1 MENRTLHDHD
11 WVNDKDWVIRINSY
25 HINDKDWLNP
35 KYCFTYFKYAA
46 CKYFFCVELN
56 KKSPIF
62 LFLTF
67 HEVFLVTLQQQGIKK
82 RLEKEYSNSKDFCK
96 VVKFFFAIFFRK
108 SQRIS
113 KAGSPSK
120 FRKVNPIGKQN
131 CVGNKIVRVLK
142 PLHEGITSR
151 MVLWTHKFFAYS
163 WYPRYLSYFW
173 RLFPLTGCV

>member
-82 RLEKEYSNSKDFCK
+82 K
-96 VVKFFFAIFFRK
+96 V
-108 SQRIS
+108 
-113 KAGSPSK
+113 
-120 FRKVNPIGKQN
+120 GK
-131 CVGNKIVRVLK
+131 RVLK
-142 PLHEGITSR
+142 LQIF
-151 MVLWTHKFFAYS
+151 KFGKKPAVHCWRKTKIFVK
-163 WYPRYLSYFW
+163 LSNFSLQFSSGSPKEFLKQAHHQSLG
-173 RLFPLTGCV
+173 R